1 MNVDKDIHL
10 ISCHITNDTQLQYLK
25 NLVEELISKN
35 KKFVLSSHTL
45 LPMDI
50 ISKSV
55 GFVYD
60 SINPIYKRWQFDTM
74 PFYSYYTDSFEIQSQ
89 YISYGSSD
97 YYHVGAIRLL
107 INGIKYIQ
115 TLSDIE
121 VVHWIEYDSMP
132 LFDEE
137 EKNLELL
144 KSYDFI
150 FYGIGSRF
158 SFLID
163 KVSSL
168 FINQSNDQILENL
181 EKNHWVAEKL
191 IDSMLTYGNK
201 KFIDVGGKNQFWGKY
216 DQYLSNDFDWCLF
229 EHDNKIKIYINNPK
243 NDTHNLEF
251 KINDNVLYVGVF
263 ANSWHIFDIEQI
275 GNLKRFEIIKNN
287 ISKIKLDFNDQLIYN
302 NVIKKVR
309 FILK

>member
-1 MNVDKDIHL
+1 MNNTKDIHL
-10 ISCHITNDTQLQYLK
+10 IACHITNDIQLQYLR
-25 NLVEELISKN
+25 NLVESLHLKN

-45 LPMDI
+45 LPLDI

-60 SINPIYKRWQFDTM
+60 SINPVYKRWEFDNM
-74 PFYSYYTDSFEIQSQ
+74 PYYSYYTNNFEIQSQ

-97 YYHVGAIRLL
+97 YYHVGAVRLL

-137 EKNLELL
+137 GKNLELL

-158 SFLID
+158 SFLIN
-163 KVSSL
+163 KVSQL
-168 FINQSNDQILENL
+168 FINQSNDQILNNL

-191 IDSMLTYGNK
+191 IDSMLIDGRK
-201 KFIDVGGKNQFWGKY
+201 KFIDVAGKNEFWGKY

-229 EHDNKIKIYINNPK
+229 EHDNKVKIYINNLK
-243 NDTHNLEF
+243 NESHTLQF
-251 KINDNVLYVGVF
+251 KINENDLHVGIF

-275 GNLKRFEIIKNN
+275 GNLKLFEIIKDN
-287 ISKIKLDFNDQLIYN
+287 IVKIKLDFHDERIYN
-302 NVIKKVR
+302 NIVKKVK
-309 FILK
+309 FIQK